1 MKENVRQIQARISR
15 NDETALA
22 DLYKSYHRK
31 LQNFSRSLVRSNVL
45 AEETVQDVFLKIW
58 THRDK
63 ILEIENL
70 IVYLYVAVKNTS
82 LNALAQKAQQLIT
95 SPFDGLE
102 VEVLDLAVSLYEL
115 MITEEMLHRMHD
127 AIENLPPRCK
137 MIFKL
142 IREDGLKY
150 KEVSEI
156 LNISVKTIDAQMA
169 IAIKRLCQ
177 SLQIEKK
184 VSGTIKLV
192 EKNI

>member
-15 NDETALA
+15 NDEAALA

-31 LQNFSRSLVRSNVL
+31 LQNFSRSLVRSNML
-45 AEETVQDVFLKIW
+45 AEEAVQDVFLKIW

-102 VEVLDLAVSLYEL
+102 VEVLDLAVSPYEL

-156 LNISVKTIDAQMA
+156 FKYIG
-169 IAIKRLCQ
+169 
-177 SLQIEKK
+177 KK
-184 VSGTIKLV
+184 PLMRKWP
-192 EKNI
+192 